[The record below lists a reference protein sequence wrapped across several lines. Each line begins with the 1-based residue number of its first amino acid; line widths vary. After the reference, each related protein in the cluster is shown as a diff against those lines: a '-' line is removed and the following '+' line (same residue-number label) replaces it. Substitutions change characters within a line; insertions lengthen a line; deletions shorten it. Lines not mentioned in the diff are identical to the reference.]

1 MGKVRKQ
8 HTVHLTR
15 PWTELEKVLGHRVS
29 EQEQAYYD
37 KDIGKKGFTL
47 AGHNYEGPGNSLQ
60 AGDPVDDSD
69 EYARRHDIQ
78 YFDTQWRYNEGELTR
93 EQAEREVRAEDREAE
108 YNFRQAAEHGERLA
122 GTLGDWGLSIKNK
135 FEDIFGHQYPDFP
148 DAPHKH
154 NQITS
159 ERETYFANEDEIA
172 DEESRMYKHMNP
184 TRKRT
189 DPLPSTSNEATPP
202 QVPRTGPAPPRED
215 TITTNRVGG
224 TPIQKVQSQTIT
236 GGTDGLEDI
245 EMAPG
250 DAGIGTAKDQAG
262 GPMSGKMMK
271 YEIERPI
278 SIFGHKR
285 SIYRKCH
292 KFMTFGY
299 ADSLLGEGTA
309 QQRNR
314 FWATHLAEIPW
325 HIPAFYLNQS
335 EFDLIPNGSKV
346 VRMHVSV
353 KYRGATI
360 QFVTNQTTSEV
371 AVLNQIQDITY
382 AHGLN
387 RSGWGY
393 NGRYTNFNA
402 QEPMIVTSFS
412 APVYGE
418 EANVYIGRVR
428 DYYGRNNNQAGFGT
442 EVPHHQA
449 FRQTF
454 LYNYWIT
461 ATRNAITNTGTNAE
475 DMLGG
480 WPCLAEKVHQCD
492 GKTVINQVITESEYK
507 PKMGMLKQ
515 PHRWQPIGL
524 PMSTQGGANQSL
536 NIPVGGHLVDARQ
549 AIITTPAA
557 GTSGNTVGM
566 EANANEADTVYSSR
580 PAATNTQQFTI
591 YTPIE
596 KSQWSK
602 SGFWG
607 EQDPHIQP
615 SVHVGVQP
623 IPSLGPRSTT
633 SEQPQFDSWTTTR
646 GYWEV
651 TATMEVD
658 EYNPTA
664 RPYATVPNVAY
675 GEQVVMLNDV
685 ARPANHA
692 NPSRDGATRGGL
704 YCTQSAV

>member
-1 MGKVRKQ
+1 MAPVRKKQ
-8 HTVHLTR
+8 LTR
-15 PWTELEKVLGHRVS
+15 PFTDLEKVLGHRVS

-37 KDIGKKGFTL
+37 KDIGKKGYTL

-60 AGDPVDDSD
+60 AGDPVDNSD
-69 EYARRHDIQ
+69 EFARRHDIQ

-108 YNFRQAAEHGERLA
+108 YYFDYEAEHGEPLA
-122 GTLGDWGLSIKNK
+122 GTLGNWGLSIKNK

-148 DAPHKH
+148 NAPKKH
-154 NQITS
+154 VHITPD
-159 ERETYFANEDEIA
+159 RESYFANEDEIA
-172 DEESRMYKHMNP
+172 EEESRMNP

-189 DPLPSTSNEATPP
+189 DPGPSSSTNEATPP
-202 QVPRTGPAPPRED
+202 QVPRVSTAHEEN
-215 TITTNRVGG
+215 ITSNRAGG
-224 TPIQKVQSQTIT
+224 TPVRKVQSQTIS
-236 GGTDGLEDI
+236 GGQEGDI

-262 GPMSGKMMK
+262 APMAAGAMMK

-278 SIFGHKR
+278 SLFGHKR
-285 SIYRKCH
+285 SIYKKCH

-299 ADSLLGEGTA
+299 ADSLLGEGSTA

-346 VRMHVSV
+346 VRMHISV

-360 QFVTNQTTSEV
+360 QFVTNQSSADV
-371 AVLNQIQDITY
+371 AVLNQIQDISY

-387 RSGWGY
+387 RTGWGY
-393 NGRYTNFNA
+393 NGRYTGFNMT
-402 QEPMIVTSFS
+402 EPMIVTSFS
-412 APVYGE
+412 SPVYGE
-418 EANVYIGRVR
+418 ENNVYIGMVR
-428 DYYGRNNNQAGFGT
+428 DYYGRNNSQTGFAS

-454 LYNYWIT
+454 LYNYWVT
-461 ATRNAITNTGTNAE
+461 ATRNAITATGTNTD

-492 GKTVINQVITESEYK
+492 GKTAINTVITESEYK

-549 AIITTPAA
+549 AVITTPAA
-557 GTSGNTVGM
+557 TTSGNTVGM

-580 PAATNTQQFTI
+580 PSGTNTQQFNI
-591 YTPIE
+591 FTPIE
-596 KSQWSK
+596 KSQWAK

-615 SVHVGVQP
+615 SVHIGVQP
-623 IPSLGPRSTT
+623 IPALLPNSST
-633 SEQPQFDSWTTTR
+633 SAQPQFDNWTTTR

-675 GEQVVMLNDV
+675 GEQVVMLNDN

-692 NPSRDGATRGGL
+692 NASRDGATRGGL
-704 YCTQSAV
+704 YCTQFAV